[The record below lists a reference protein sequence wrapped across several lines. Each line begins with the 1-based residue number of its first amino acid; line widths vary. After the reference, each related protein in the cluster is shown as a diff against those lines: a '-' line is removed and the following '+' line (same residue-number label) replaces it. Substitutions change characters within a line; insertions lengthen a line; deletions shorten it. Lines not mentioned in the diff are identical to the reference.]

1 VQVKSFLK
9 GRINNGL
16 TDVDCLI
23 RDISA
28 TGAKLSFSRAITM
41 PGVFDLHIPLK
52 KQVMRAQ
59 RDWRDGDEMG
69 VSFIEAAPA
78 APPVAAHGVE
88 LAARV
93 LKLEGEITALRKM
106 LVRLRGEVFPN
117 QDIAEAG

>member
-1 VQVKSFLK
+1 MKSFLK

-28 TGAKLSFSRAITM
+28 AGATLSFSRAITM

-59 RDWRDGDEMG
+59 LDWRHGDEMR

-78 APPVAAHGVE
+78 APAAAHNAE
-88 LAARV
+88 LTERV
-93 LKLEGEITALRKM
+93 LKLEGEIAALRKM
-106 LVRLRGEVFPN
+106 LVRLCGEGLPN
-117 QDIAEAG
+117 QDVAEAG